1 MPQETTHRRAGTS
14 PRRAPA
20 ILPAILFAMAAML
33 AGGLPAPAQ
42 AAGGGHD
49 AEAAAEGAQ
58 TEAGDTLPLDPFYAP
73 MVPPDRGGRP
83 QEAITMA
90 LVIGPEG
97 SPTKLRALMPRFRDA
112 VIRDFFAY
120 PITQTGEFPADLLP
134 SVTKRVMSI
143 ANKVYGKDV
152 VSGVMFTQILKIGC

>member
-1 MPQETTHRRAGTS
+1 MPQESTHRRAGILS
-14 PRRAPA
+14 RRAWGLLPAALVTAVA
-20 ILPAILFAMAAML
+20 ILAWNPSGPAH
-33 AGGLPAPAQ
+33 
-42 AAGGGHD
+42 AAGGNGGEK
-49 AEAAAEGAQ
+49 AEEAAPQ
-58 TEAGDTLPLDPFYAP
+58 AGDTLPLEPFYAP

-83 QEAITMA
+83 QAAITMA
-90 LVIGPEG
+90 LVIGPDG

-120 PITQTGEFPADLLP
+120 PITQTGEFPADMLP

>member
-1 MPQETTHRRAGTS
+1 
-14 PRRAPA
+14 
-20 ILPAILFAMAAML
+20 
-33 AGGLPAPAQ
+33 
-42 AAGGGHD
+42 
-49 AEAAAEGAQ
+49 
-58 TEAGDTLPLDPFYAP
+58 
-73 MVPPDRGGRP
+73 
-83 QEAITMA
+83 MA